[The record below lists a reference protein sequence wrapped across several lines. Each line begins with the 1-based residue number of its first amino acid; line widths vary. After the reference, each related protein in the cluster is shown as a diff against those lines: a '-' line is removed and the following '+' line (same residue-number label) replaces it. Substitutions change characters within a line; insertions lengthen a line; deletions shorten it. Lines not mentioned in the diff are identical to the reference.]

1 MIYSEFDRPSANMNL
16 PITQIQEMLH
26 AQAEELYKA
35 ESDAARREQAAH
47 DRAQEEYATYVN
59 EYFNNQIATA
69 NNRAQFLEN
78 VKTGFLTSAM
88 LKLFSE
94 AVGHTNERDQ
104 IIMRNLVTSFINEQ
118 GVGELLNRFKY
129 KNVLT
134 AELGRVV
141 REAYDRVLE
150 SITKTD
156 DQDETIIHGKAK
168 ELKLDQTVVD
178 DFYKDLAE
186 VDTVEASKLI
196 KDKVSDAMSE
206 FVDQNLQNKVDY
218 QEVIN
223 VAKEKMDS
231 VKEESTIEEIESQAK
246 RKIHE
251 MKLTRPKNVFHYMV
265 EAISKETFKD
275 PALKTRY
282 VHESAVDMDGIVR
295 SAELM
300 YTMLEMVNT
309 TEMVDESYVQN
320 YIISLT
326 NM

>member
-156 DQDETIIHGKAK
+156 NQDETIIHGKAN

-218 QEVIN
+218 QEVIS

-231 VKEESTIEEIESQAK
+231 VKEESMIEEIESQAK

-251 MKLTRPKNVFHYMV
+251 INC
-265 EAISKETFKD
+265 
-275 PALKTRY
+275 
-282 VHESAVDMDGIVR
+282 
-295 SAELM
+295 
-300 YTMLEMVNT
+300 
-309 TEMVDESYVQN
+309 
-320 YIISLT
+320 
-326 NM
+326 